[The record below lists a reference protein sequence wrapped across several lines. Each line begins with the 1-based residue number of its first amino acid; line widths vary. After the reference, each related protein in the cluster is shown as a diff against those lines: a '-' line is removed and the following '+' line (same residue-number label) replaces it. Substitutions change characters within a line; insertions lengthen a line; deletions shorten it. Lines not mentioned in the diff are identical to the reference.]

1 MIHQDLDWW
10 FQYHKPDNHPDGS
23 AVVQERYE
31 TIRQAGRTFASV
43 ILTNTPSCADQEAAI
58 RKVREAVYT
67 ANAAVACEGR

>member
-1 MIHQDLDWW
+1 
-10 FQYHKPDNHPDGS
+10 
-23 AVVQERYE
+23 VQERYE